1 MPEAR
6 SLSDLMSV
14 GPATIGDLAVLGIT
28 RVEQLRGQEAQ
39 VLYDWLCERTGTH
52 HDICMLD
59 VFAAAIAQA
68 EDSDL
73 PAEQRSWW
81 WWSRVRKGG

>member
-14 GPATIGDLAVLGIT
+14 GPAAIGDLSVLGIT
-28 RVEQLRGQEAQ
+28 SVEQLCGQEAQ
-39 VLYDWLCERTGTH
+39 VLYDRLCERTGTH

-68 EDSDL
+68 EDPDL

-81 WWSRVRKGG
+81 WWSRVRKGE